1 MKKFSIFIFSLLLIG
16 TVVLTNCKKDEET
29 KDPTSFEITLNDNL
43 GNPVSNATVKLYKNQ
58 SDWQN
63 GTNQVGT
70 TQISNTSGKVSFTNL
85 DAIIYYWFAEKD
97 CINNYNGSVRVTTA
111 LTANVKNTATTVLTG
126 TGTITFTNNSSN
138 PYKVYINGTE
148 YFTMDGG
155 TSRSVTYLP
164 VASYTLRVLQ
174 VSGYV
179 FTPTDQTYNGNVT
192 CGGTS
197 TLSFP

>member
-43 GNPVSNATVKLYKNQ
+43 GNPVSNATVKLYKTQ

-70 TQISNTSGKVSFTNL
+70 NQISNTSGKVSFTNL

-97 CINNYNGSVRVTTA
+97 CISNYNGSIRVTTA
-111 LTANVKNTATTVLTG
+111 LTANVKNTVTTVLAG
-126 TGTITFTNNSSN
+126 TGTISFVNNSSN

-148 YFTMDGG
+148 YFTMNGG
-155 TSRSVTYLP
+155 TSRNITYLP
-164 VASYTLRVLQ
+164 VASYTIRVLQ

-179 FTPTDQTYNGNVT
+179 FYPTDETYNGNVT

-197 TLSFP
+197 TVSFP